1 MLQYIVQMLQTL
13 AIAKINQLELYL
25 LSNGM
30 D

>member
-25 LSNGM
+25 LSNRM